1 MGCGACPGGTDVSRC
16 GGEIGSVGGCGMWL
30 SRVTMSRSILCG
42 CGVGGYY
49 EGRV

>member
-1 MGCGACPGGTDVSRC
+1 MGCGSCPGGTTVSRC
-16 GGEIGSVGGCGMWL
+16 GGEIGSGGCGVWL

-42 CGVGGYY
+42 CGVGGYC